1 MRIKYLFIGCLVC
14 IVQICFGQVLRFE
27 QIDDKL
33 GLSQNT
39 VHSMAQDDEGYLW
52 IGTEDGLNRFD
63 GYTFDILRFQEN
75 DPNSIYPGRIKQL
88 SYSNGKLGVL
98 TESGISI
105 VETRTM
111 KSTNY
116 VLPITIN
123 EPRFLFLTKDKVWM
137 GADNGFYLM
146 ENQSGI
152 FKNIIPFSPIT
163 GISLLKK
170 GVLMVSTPD
179 EIFNVYLYNNKVK
192 KLPFLSDELILGSS
206 VNAKGTI
213 CLVTNDQGFLTGKVQ
228 NGKLEI
234 SKRIKI
240 PEAGVFRAIFGG
252 KHRFFLGFD
261 NGLFV
266 VDSLF
271 NVKHYYHQ
279 NQNKYSLSH
288 NKVLSIF
295 QDRNLNLWIGTS
307 SGGLNRYHPYRF
319 KFNSISSSQDL
330 EAATSLN
337 IYASELAPNST
348 AILATDEGRI
358 FRFYPE
364 SGELKQEA
372 FLNGLPVYSFCP
384 IKSDYSEYLLGT
396 SRGLYQFNLYSG
408 KTSFLKI
415 SGMEKFVNQEVLCCL
430 KDEENKYWVAG
441 KEGLFLIDI
450 QQRKIILN
458 YDISNSGLGANNIRN
473 LIADENGNFYIA
485 TAKGLYYFNKE
496 KAEISS
502 VLLSRNGRKLHVTS
516 VLKKENGDL
525 LIGTINQ
532 GLYYKKKNGSVENF
546 TTEKGLSNN
555 NVYALQS
562 GINKDMIWLSTNS
575 GISKLNLKD
584 FTFKSYDVND
594 GLQGNEFNERNSIQL
609 PDGRLIFGGVN
620 GLTYFYPDDIK
631 DDTNNCQVE
640 IKSFSVFDKF
650 YDSKDEIF
658 LNYDQNY
665 INIEYVALDFNLSG
679 NNRFMYQVNGLN
691 GEWTDAGNRRF
702 ASFAQL
708 APGSY
713 EFKVKASNSDG
724 VFSNKIA
731 SVRFIIAK
739 PFWTRW
745 WFRIAMILFFA
756 GVVAAIIYWRVKNVI
771 HEEQEKIKVS
781 GMMGELELKALRAQM
796 NPHFIFNSLNSIQD
810 FVLNHQGMEAAKYLS
825 KFARLVRMILDNSE
839 STFIT
844 ISQKIEFLRL
854 YIELESLRMD
864 NGFEFHL
871 SLDKAVNMDDQ
882 IPTMVIQPYVENAI
896 WHGLQYKKSHR
907 ILKLHISVEDE
918 NFVKCVVEDN
928 GIGREEAFKIKKQK
942 GKTHES
948 KAMKI
953 TEERIEIL
961 KKLYGFGPSVEII
974 DLFDDGI
981 ACGTKV
987 ILKLPIHH
995 G

>member
-1 MRIKYLFIGCLVC
+1 MRIKYLFIGCLIC
-14 IVQICFGQVLRFE
+14 LVQICFGQVLRFE

-63 GYTFDILRFQEN
+63 GYTFEVLRFHEN

-105 VETRTM
+105 VDTKTM

-146 ENQSGI
+146 ENQSGV
-152 FKNIIPFSPIT
+152 FKNIIPFAPIT

-170 GVLMVSTPD
+170 GVLMVSTAD
-179 EIFNVYLYNNKVK
+179 ELFSVYLFNNKVK
-192 KLPFLSDELILGSS
+192 KLPFLSDDLILGSA
-206 VNAKGTI
+206 VNAKGTV
-213 CLVTNDQGFLTGKVQ
+213 CLVTDGQRFVTGKIK
-228 NGKLEI
+228 NGKF
-234 SKRIKI
+234 RINNQIQI
-240 PEAGVFRAIFGG
+240 PDAGSFRAIFGG
-252 KHRFFLGFD
+252 VHRFFLGFD

-266 VDSLF
+266 VDSMF
-271 NVKHYYHQ
+271 HVKHYYHQ
-279 NQNKYSLSH
+279 NQNKFSLSH

-295 QDRNLNLWIGTS
+295 QDRNFNLWIGTS

-319 KFNSISSSQDL
+319 KFNSVSGSQDS
-330 EAATSLN
+330 EVGNSLN
-337 IYASELAPNST
+337 IYASELGPELT
-348 AILATDEGRI
+348 ALLATDEGRI
-358 FRFYPE
+358 FRFFPE
-364 SGELKQEA
+364 TGELKQEA
-372 FLNGLPVYSFCP
+372 FIQGIPIYSFCP
-384 IKSDYSEYLLGT
+384 TSTELTEYLLGT
-396 SRGLYQFNLYSG
+396 SKGLFRFNL
-408 KTSFLKI
+408 KTKRTEFLKI
-415 SGMEKFVNQEVLCCL
+415 AGMEKYVNQEVLCCL
-430 KDEENKYWVAG
+430 KDEGSKYWVAG
-441 KEGLFLIDI
+441 KEGLFLIDV
-450 QQRKIILN
+450 QLRKIILN

-473 LIADENGNFYIA
+473 LIADVKGNFYIA
-485 TAKGLYYFNKE
+485 TSKGLYYFNRDNS
-496 KAEISS
+496 EITP
-502 VLLSRNGRKLHVTS
+502 VLVTRNGRKLHVTS
-516 VLKKENGDL
+516 VLKTNNNDL

-532 GLYYKKKNGSVENF
+532 GLYLKKNNGTVVNF
-546 TTEKGLSNN
+546 TTENGLSNN
-555 NVYALQS
+555 NVYAVQNCF
-562 GINKDMIWLSTNS
+562 NKDVIWLSTNS

-594 GLQGNEFNERNSIQL
+594 GLQGNEFNEKNSILL
-609 PDGRLIFGGVN
+609 PDGKLLFGGVN
-620 GLTYFYPDDIK
+620 GFSYFYPQEIN
-631 DDTNNCQVE
+631 DDTTNCQVA
-640 IKSFSVFDKF
+640 IKSFSAFNKF
-650 YDSKDEIF
+650 YDTKEEIY
-658 LNYDQNY
+658 LNHDQNY

-713 EFKVKASNSDG
+713 EFRVMASNSDG
-724 VFSNKIA
+724 FFSKNIA
-731 SVRFIIAK
+731 TVKFFIAK

-756 GVVAAIIYWRVKNVI
+756 GIVAAIIYWRVKNVI
-771 HEEQEKIKVS
+771 HEEQEKVKVS

-839 STFIT
+839 FTFIT

-871 SLDKAVNMDDQ
+871 SLDRSVNMDDQ

-907 ILKLHISVEDE
+907 VLKLHLTTEDE
-918 NFVKCVVEDN
+918 GFVKCTIEDN
-928 GIGREEAFKIKKQK
+928 GIGREEALKIKKQK

-953 TEERIEIL
+953 TDERIEIL

-974 DLFDDGI
+974 DLFEDGI